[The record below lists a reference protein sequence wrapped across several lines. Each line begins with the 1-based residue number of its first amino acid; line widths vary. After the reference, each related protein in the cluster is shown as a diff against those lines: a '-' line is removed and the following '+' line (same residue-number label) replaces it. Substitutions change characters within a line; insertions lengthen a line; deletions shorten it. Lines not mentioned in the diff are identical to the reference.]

1 MGASAALALLDD
13 DTTSPASRRLAS
25 APAAPGTRPL
35 LILGQAPRASGSKA
49 PASHKEDNLM
59 VRQILD
65 AAKKGMEKC
74 VDDMKQNL
82 ATIRTGRASISILDH
97 IQANYYGTPTP
108 LNQMASLSTP
118 DPTLIVIQPWDPST
132 ISAIEK
138 AILTSDLG
146 LNPTN
151 DGKVIRLPVPPLTQ
165 ERRKQLA
172 KSVGHIAE
180 QHRVAVRQV
189 RHDANDQLKALLK
202 DKKISE
208 DEEKDG
214 LKKVQDMTNSY
225 IEKVEELQKRKEAE
239 ILEI

>member
-1 MGASAALALLDD
+1 MIRKTLD
-13 DTTSPASRRLAS
+13 T
-25 APAAPGTRPL
+25 
-35 LILGQAPRASGSKA
+35 
-49 PASHKEDNLM
+49 
-59 VRQILD
+59 
-65 AAKKGMEKC
+65 AKKRMEKC
-74 VDDMKQNL
+74 LEDMQQNL
-82 ATIRTGRASISILDH
+82 ASIRTGRASIGILDH

-132 ISAIEK
+132 IPNIEK
-138 AILTSDLG
+138 AILSSDLG

-151 DGKVIRLPVPPLTQ
+151 DGKVVRLPIPPLTE

-189 RHDANDQLKALLK
+189 RHDANDQLKLSLK
-202 DKKISE
+202 AKEISE
-208 DEEKDG
+208 DDEKDG
-214 LKKVQDMTNSY
+214 LKRVQDLTNDF
-225 IEKVEELQKRKEAE
+225 IAKVETLLKKKEAE

>member
-1 MGASAALALLDD
+1 M
-13 DTTSPASRRLAS
+13 
-25 APAAPGTRPL
+25 
-35 LILGQAPRASGSKA
+35 
-49 PASHKEDNLM
+49 M
-59 VRQILD
+59 RQIID
-65 AAKKGMEKC
+65 ATKKGMEKC
-74 VDDMKQNL
+74 VEDMKQNL
-82 ATIRTGRASISILDH
+82 STIRSGRASVGILDH
-97 IQANYYGTPTP
+97 VQANYYGTPTP
-108 LNQMASLSTP
+108 LNQMASLATP

-172 KSVGHIAE
+172 KAVGHIAE

-189 RHDANDQLKALLK
+189 RHEANDQIKTELK

-214 LKKVQDMTNSY
+214 LKKVQEMTDLY
-225 IEKVEELQKRKEAE
+225 VEKIGELQKKKEAE

>member
-1 MGASAALALLDD
+1 MTRQLLD
-13 DTTSPASRRLAS
+13 T
-25 APAAPGTRPL
+25 
-35 LILGQAPRASGSKA
+35 
-49 PASHKEDNLM
+49 
-59 VRQILD
+59 
-65 AAKKGMEKC
+65 AKKGMEKC
-74 VDDMKQNL
+74 VEDMRQNL
-82 ATIRTGRASISILDH
+82 ATIRTGRASVNILDH
-97 IQANYYGTPTP
+97 VQANYYGTPTP

-132 ISAIEK
+132 ISVIEK

-151 DGKVIRLPVPPLTQ
+151 DGKVIRLPIPPLTQ
-165 ERRKQLA
+165 DRRKQLA

-189 RHDANDQLKALLK
+189 RHEANDQLKAYLK

-208 DEEKDG
+208 DEEKDA
-214 LKKVQDMTNSY
+214 LKKVQDMTNST
-225 IEKVEELQKRKEAE
+225 IAKIDELQKKKESE

>member
-1 MGASAALALLDD
+1 M
-13 DTTSPASRRLAS
+13 
-25 APAAPGTRPL
+25 
-35 LILGQAPRASGSKA
+35 I
-49 PASHKEDNLM
+49 
-59 VRQILD
+59 RQTLD
-65 AAKKGMEKC
+65 ATKKDMEKC
-74 VDDMKQNL
+74 VDDMRQNL
-82 ATIRTGRASISILDH
+82 ATIRTGRASVSILDH
-97 IQANYYGTPTP
+97 VQANYYGTLTP

-138 AILTSDLG
+138 AILASDVG

-189 RHDANDQLKALLK
+189 RHEANDRLKAYLK

-208 DEEKDG
+208 DEEKDS
-214 LKKVQDMTNSY
+214 LKKVQDMTNGF
-225 IEKVEELQKRKEAE
+225 IEKIDELQKKKEAE

>member
-1 MGASAALALLDD
+1 MIRQLLD
-13 DTTSPASRRLAS
+13 TT
-25 APAAPGTRPL
+25 
-35 LILGQAPRASGSKA
+35 
-49 PASHKEDNLM
+49 
-59 VRQILD
+59 
-65 AAKKGMEKC
+65 KKSMEKC
-74 VDDMKQNL
+74 VSDMQQSL
-82 ATIRTGRASISILDH
+82 ATIRTGRASVSILDH
-97 IQANYYGTPTP
+97 VQANYYGTLTP

-151 DGKVIRLPVPPLTQ
+151 DGKVVRLPIPPLTQ

-172 KSVGHIAE
+172 KSVSHIGE
-180 QHRVAVRQV
+180 QHKVAVRQV
-189 RHDANDQLKALLK
+189 RHEANDHLKTYLK

-208 DEEKDG
+208 DEEKDA
-214 LKKVQDMTNSY
+214 LKKVQDMTNAH
-225 IEKVEELQKRKEAE
+225 IEKIEALEKKKETE

>member
-1 MGASAALALLDD
+1 
-13 DTTSPASRRLAS
+13 
-25 APAAPGTRPL
+25 
-35 LILGQAPRASGSKA
+35 
-49 PASHKEDNLM
+49 M

-65 AAKKGMEKC
+65 TAKKGMDKC
-74 VDDMKQNL
+74 IDDMKQNL

-97 IQANYYGTPTP
+97 VQANYYGTLTP

-151 DGKVIRLPVPPLTQ
+151 DGKVVRLPVPPLTQ

-189 RHDANDQLKALLK
+189 RHDANDQLKTLLK

-214 LKKVQDMTNSY
+214 LKKIQDMTNSY

>member
-1 MGASAALALLDD
+1 MD
-13 DTTSPASRRLAS
+13 
-25 APAAPGTRPL
+25 
-35 LILGQAPRASGSKA
+35 
-49 PASHKEDNLM
+49 
-59 VRQILD
+59 
-65 AAKKGMEKC
+65 KC
-74 VDDMKQNL
+74 VDDMRQNL
-82 ATIRTGRASISILDH
+82 ATIRTGRASVSILDH

-132 ISAIEK
+132 IAAIEK

-165 ERRKQLA
+165 DRRKQLA

-189 RHDANDQLKALLK
+189 RHDANDQLKTYLK

-208 DEEKDG
+208 DEEKDA
-214 LKKVQDMTNSY
+214 LKKVQDLTNAT
-225 IEKVEELQKRKEAE
+225 IEKIDDLLKKKEAE

>member
-1 MGASAALALLDD
+1 MIRQTL
-13 DTTSPASRRLAS
+13 DTTR
-25 APAAPGTRPL
+25 
-35 LILGQAPRASGSKA
+35 
-49 PASHKEDNLM
+49 
-59 VRQILD
+59 
-65 AAKKGMEKC
+65 KGMEKC
-74 VDDMKQNL
+74 ADDMRQNL
-82 ATIRTGRASISILDH
+82 ATIRTGRASISILDY

-138 AILTSDLG
+138 AILASDLG
-146 LNPTN
+146 LIPTN
-151 DGKVIRLPVPPLTQ
+151 DGKAIRLPIPPLTQ

-172 KSVGHIAE
+172 KSVAHIGE
-180 QHRVAVRQV
+180 QHKVAVRQV
-189 RHDANDQLKALLK
+189 RHEANDLLKSYLK

-214 LKKVQDMTNSY
+214 LKKVQDMTNTF
-225 IEKVEELQKRKEAE
+225 IEKIEELQKKKEAE

>member
-1 MGASAALALLDD
+1 MI
-13 DTTSPASRRLAS
+13 R
-25 APAAPGTRPL
+25 
-35 LILGQAPRASGSKA
+35 QAF
-49 PASHKEDNLM
+49 
-59 VRQILD
+59 D

-74 VDDMKQNL
+74 VDDMRQNL
-82 ATIRTGRASISILDH
+82 ATIRTGRASVSILDH
-97 IQANYYGTPTP
+97 VQANYYGTPTP

-118 DPTLIVIQPWDPST
+118 DPSLIVIQPWDPSA

-151 DGKVIRLPVPPLTQ
+151 DGKVIRLPIPPLTQ
-165 ERRKQLA
+165 DRRKQLA

-180 QHRVAVRQV
+180 QHRVAARQV
-189 RHDANDQLKALLK
+189 RHDANDQLKACLK

-208 DEEKDG
+208 DEEKDA
-214 LKKVQDMTNSY
+214 LKKVQDMTNST
-225 IEKVEELQKRKEAE
+225 IAKIDELQKKKETE